1 MTELNKRI
9 LYIGNNLTNN
19 TKYPTTMD
27 TLSRLL
33 ISENYTVIKSSNKM
47 NKLFRL
53 LDMCLSVY
61 RNRNKI
67 DYLLIDTF
75 STTNFY
81 YALITSQIARA
92 LGIKYIPIL
101 HGGNLPMRLD
111 KSKWFSTLIFKN
123 SYQNIAPSN
132 YLTNEFEIRG
142 FSTLFIPNTIEIDKY
157 KFKKRKNIRPN
168 IFWIRA
174 FKELY
179 NPMLA
184 IKVLKLIIEK
194 YKDAKL
200 CMVGPIN
207 DNSFKKT
214 QNLVKE
220 YNLENNVE
228 FTGVLSKK
236 EWHKK
241 SEDYDICINTTNFDN
256 TPVSIIESMALG
268 LSIVSTD
275 VGGIK
280 YLIDDSVNGVLV
292 EKDNAEEMA
301 KKILEIIAR
310 NDQKT
315 ALNARFKVENF
326 DWSIVKDEWKKIL
339 L

>member
-27 TLSRLL
+27 TLSTLL

-157 KFKKRKNIRPN
+157 KFKKRK
-168 IFWIRA
+168 
-174 FKELY
+174 
-179 NPMLA
+179 
-184 IKVLKLIIEK
+184 K
-194 YKDAKL
+194 Y
-200 CMVGPIN
+200 
-207 DNSFKKT
+207 
-214 QNLVKE
+214 
-220 YNLENNVE
+220 
-228 FTGVLSKK
+228 
-236 EWHKK
+236 
-241 SEDYDICINTTNFDN
+241 
-256 TPVSIIESMALG
+256 
-268 LSIVSTD
+268 
-275 VGGIK
+275 
-280 YLIDDSVNGVLV
+280 
-292 EKDNAEEMA
+292 
-301 KKILEIIAR
+301 
-310 NDQKT
+310 
-315 ALNARFKVENF
+315 
-326 DWSIVKDEWKKIL
+326 
-339 L
+339 

>member
-1 MTELNKRI
+1 
-9 LYIGNNLTNN
+9 
-19 TKYPTTMD
+19 
-27 TLSRLL
+27 
-33 ISENYTVIKSSNKM
+33 
-47 NKLFRL
+47 
-53 LDMCLSVY
+53 
-61 RNRNKI
+61 
-67 DYLLIDTF
+67 
-75 STTNFY
+75 
-81 YALITSQIARA
+81 
-92 LGIKYIPIL
+92 
-101 HGGNLPMRLD
+101 
-111 KSKWFSTLIFKN
+111 
-123 SYQNIAPSN
+123 
-132 YLTNEFEIRG
+132 
-142 FSTLFIPNTIEIDKY
+142 
-157 KFKKRKNIRPN
+157 
-168 IFWIRA
+168 
-174 FKELY
+174 
-179 NPMLA
+179 MLA